1 MYDIASAVHL
11 PGKVLLIIMNHPLN
25 QTWNLETI
33 FAGGSTSEELHTY
46 LQQVTSDIATLTERL
61 KGLSAPETATQTYD
75 FDELLDRLQ
84 DVRIRLREAGAFA
97 GCLTAQDQSD
107 KQALRLSASLSDLS
121 AKLQGLFVQFQS
133 LLLNTSD
140 DVFQR
145 WMQRPEVAPVSFYL
159 SEIRALAREKM
170 SPELESLVLGLAVDG
185 YHGWSDF
192 YDTIVSHVRIPFQ
205 QDGETVMLSAG
216 QAANKM
222 SDTNRDVREGM
233 FRKWEEAW
241 TGVEDFCADTL
252 NHIAGFRL
260 KLYDNRGWDSVLK
273 EPLAI
278 NRMSEQ
284 TLQTMWDVIVQ
295 NKPVFVSYLERKAQV
310 LGVERLSWN
319 DVDAPLGTVD
329 SQVSYDDAAELIVE
343 QFRKFNPEMADFAV
357 KAFQQRWIEAEDRAG
372 KRPGGFCTSLPRSKE
387 TRIFMTYSGTASNV
401 STLAHELGHGY
412 HQHVMNDLPAFS
424 QQYAMNVAETA
435 STFAEMIVADS
446 LVKEA
451 SNAEEKLSLLE
462 DKIQRSIAF
471 FMNIH
476 ARFLFET
483 RFYEQRRAGMVGSEQ
498 LNELME
504 QAQRE
509 AFCDTLSSYHRH
521 FWASKLHFYKTAVP
535 FYNFPYTFGYLFS
548 TGIYAL
554 AQQEGTGFA
563 AKYDALLH
571 DTGRMTVEQL
581 AQKHLGVDLTQP
593 EFWQGAVDVSIAD
606 VKLFLEM
613 TEQYA
618 RP

>member
-1 MYDIASAVHL
+1 
-11 PGKVLLIIMNHPLN
+11 MNHPLN
-25 QTWNLETI
+25 PTWNLEPI
-33 FAGGSTSEELHTY
+33 FAGGSTSEQLQVFLGKLTEDIDRLASELKQQKAP
-46 LQQVTSDIATLTERL
+46 QQVEETQNFDTLLE
-61 KGLSAPETATQTYD
+61 Q
-75 FDELLDRLQ
+75 LQ
-84 DVRIRLREAGAFA
+84 DTRIRLREAGSFA

-107 KQALRLSASLSDLS
+107 KQATRLSAALSDLS
-121 AKLQGLFVQFQS
+121 ANLQALFVQFQS
-133 LLLNTSD
+133 ILVDTSD
-140 DVFQR
+140 EVFAG
-145 WMQRPEVAPVSFYL
+145 WIERPQVASVAFYL
-159 SEIRALAREKM
+159 NEIRAVAREKM
-170 SPELESLVLGLAVDG
+170 SPELESLALGLAVDG

-192 YDTIVSHVRIPFQ
+192 YDTIVSHVRIPFEQ
-205 QDGETVMLSAG
+205 NGETVMLSAG

-222 SDTNRDVREGM
+222 SDRDRNIREEI

-252 NHIAGFRL
+252 NHIGGFRL
-260 KLYDNRGWDSVLK
+260 KLYDRRGWDSVLK

-278 NRMSEQ
+278 NRMSQQ
-284 TLQTMWDVIVQ
+284 TLDTMWDVIVK

-310 LGVERLSWN
+310 LGVDRLSWN
-319 DVDAPLGTVD
+319 DVEAPIGNVD
-329 SQVSYDDAAELIVE
+329 STLSYDDAADLIVE
-343 QFRKFNPEMADFAV
+343 QFRKFNPEMADFAAQ
-357 KAFQQRWIEAEDRAG
+357 AFEKRWIEAEDRAG
-372 KRPGGFCTSLPRSKE
+372 KRPGGFCTSLPLSKE

-451 SNAEEKLSLLE
+451 KSEEEKLSLLE

-483 RFYEQRRAGMVGSEQ
+483 RFYEQRRSGMVGSEELSQ
-498 LNELME
+498 LME
-504 QAQRE
+504 EAQRE
-509 AFCDTLSSYHRH
+509 AFCDTLSSYHPH
-521 FWASKLHFYKTAVP
+521 FWASKLHFYKTGVP

-554 AQQEGTGFA
+554 AQREGAGFA
-563 AKYDALLH
+563 AKYDALLQ
-571 DTGRMTVEQL
+571 DTGRMTVEEL

-593 EFWQGAVDVSIAD
+593 EFWQGAVDVGIAD
-606 VKLFLEM
+606 VQLFLEM
-613 TEQYA
+613 TASYA
-618 RP
+618 RS